1 MSRTLLIVPRMYVRS
16 EFTDATSYVPE
27 DYDAKSEE
35 FWSYVSDKLKVFR
48 GHIKKVFR
56 ESLSKDTKEA
66 LRAVG
71 RDDEPSYALITS
83 LLEEGAG
90 LMPTE
95 DPILVAENESW
106 LKMIKDSSN
115 DVLLELYE
123 QSLAERN
130 QYVSTRIAQYLG
142 EGEVGLLL
150 IDSRRKLELPQDIRI
165 IKVCPFDP
173 ADYLNAAVVK
183 ARLKSRE
190 KPGTS

>member
-1 MSRTLLIVPRMYVRS
+1 MYVRS

-48 GHIKKVFR
+48 GRIKKVFR

-130 QYVSTRIAQYLG
+130 RYVSTRIAQSLG